1 MCQGG
6 RERERER
13 WIMWKTN
20 LSNDTDLWISFEND
34 EYTSDWAS
42 EGVARRGDEL
52 LVELSGFGMVCI
64 RTYVRVH

>member
-1 MCQGG
+1 
-6 RERERER
+6 
-13 WIMWKTN
+13 MWKTN